1 MKGLGP
7 ALIKKYGNRRLYD
20 TDDSRYLT
28 LEELAVKIRTGREI
42 RIIDA
47 KSEQDITQ
55 ATLAQLIFEGET
67 SKLLPVNLLMQLI
80 RLGDD
85 SVGEFFGRYVTWALD
100 LYMQA
105 KRGVHNVGAL
115 APGLQ
120 SFPGISQLPSA
131 AVDVMN
137 RMWMNNPLMQIAT
150 APFGASA
157 AASSHGSYGP
167 AVATAGVAPV
177 AAGGTPTANGGA
189 VSDIDALRKEIADLR
204 RTVVGEPLGKPGAKR
219 KPLR

>member
-1 MKGLGP
+1 MNGRGP

-28 LEELAVKIRTGREI
+28 LEELAVKIRSGRDV

-67 SKLLPVNLLMQLI
+67 SKLLPVNLLTQLI

-105 KRGVHNVGAL
+105 KRGVHNVSAL

-120 SFPGISQLPSA
+120 SFPGISQLPAA
-131 AVDVMN
+131 AVEVMN
-137 RMWMNNPLMQIAT
+137 RMWMNNPLMQFAT
-150 APFGASA
+150 MPFGAA
-157 AASSHGSYGP
+157 AATSSNSSYGP
-167 AVATAGVAPV
+167 AAP
-177 AAGGTPTANGGA
+177 AAPGAAAASAGA

-219 KPLR
+219 KPLK

>member
-105 KRGVHNVGAL
+105 KRGVHNVSAL

-131 AVDVMN
+131 AVDAMN
-137 RMWMNNPLMQIAT
+137 RMWMNNPLMQMAT
-150 APFGASA
+150 MPFGAAA
-157 AASSHGSYGP
+157 AASSNGSYGP
-167 AVATAGVAPV
+167 VVANNAATAGSSNAV
-177 AAGGTPTANGGA
+177 AASGGA

>member
-28 LEELAVKIRTGREI
+28 LEELATKIRTGREI

-105 KRGVHNVGAL
+105 KRGVHNVSAL

-137 RMWMNNPLMQIAT
+137 RMWMNNPLMQMAT
-150 APFGASA
+150 MPFGAAA
-157 AASSHGSYGP
+157 AASSNGSYGP
-167 AVATAGVAPV
+167 PVAVAGAAPV
-177 AAGGTPTANGGA
+177 AAGGPPTGGA
-189 VSDIDALRKEIADLR
+189 VSDIDALRKEVADLR
-204 RTVVGEPLGKPGAKR
+204 RSVVGEPLGKPGAKR